1 MWGSNNKKSFKAA
14 GRKSVNMADAEKLW
28 TEIADEGNVASMEGI
43 SVLCEKLDLD
53 PLEDVRV
60 LVLLWKMDAS
70 SKPAQITKDEWM
82 RGCERLQVDSVEK
95 FQDLLPSLEPGFLDN
110 DEFKDFY
117 KVSPYMKGFVRFW
130 SRGITVANL
139 ASRCPKDYGMVVPP

>member
-1 MWGSNNKKSFKAA
+1 MWGSNKKSFKQ
-14 GRKSVNMADAEKLW
+14 GRKCVNLADAEKLW

-60 LVLLWKMDAS
+60 LVLMWKMEAT

-82 RGCERLQVDSVEK
+82 RGCERLQIDSVDK
-95 FQDLLPSLEPGFLDN
+95 FQELLPSLELGFLDN

-117 KVSPYMKGFVRFW
+117 KVSKGLGF
-130 SRGITVANL
+130 
-139 ASRCPKDYGMVVPP
+139 